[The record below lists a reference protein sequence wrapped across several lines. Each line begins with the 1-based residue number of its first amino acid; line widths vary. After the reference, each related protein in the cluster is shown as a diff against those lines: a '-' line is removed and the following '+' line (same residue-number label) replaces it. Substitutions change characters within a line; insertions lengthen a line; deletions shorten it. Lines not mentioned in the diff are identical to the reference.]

1 MSAKITVVSI
11 DGVLV
16 EGAVGRT
23 TLREVATGA
32 CARIADAVWEARRRF
47 GLIEEVR
54 LLREGTTAGV
64 PMRGVR
70 SRDRFLTLVAVGAV
84 VVLMAILAPIVY

>member
-16 EGAVGRT
+16 EGAIDKM
-23 TLREVATGA
+23 TLRGIAACMRERIVGA
-32 CARIADAVWEARRRF
+32 AWDARRRL
-47 GLIEEVR
+47 GQVEEIR

-70 SRDRFLTLVAVGAV
+70 TRDRFLTLVAVGAIAA
-84 VVLMAILAPIVY
+84 LMAVLASIVY